1 MGRYGTPRHERED
14 YQKYL
19 KKEEDIHERYAQ
31 EHPGIVKK
39 IKERINQYNSPEAK
53 QERRS
58 KTLDK
63 RSRRIEDLE
72 YKAKKEKLHSVV
84 RKSRQTAPST
94 IFSSTSSRSTRSSR
108 ISQPSYPRHDYSGM
122 DRMLGLG
129 SSKPA
134 KMTRTKKQSN
144 PWGNMDRMFGL

>member
-63 RSRRIEDLE
+63 RSKKIEDLE
-72 YKAKKEKLHSVV
+72 YEAKKEKLRSVV
-84 RKSRQTAPST
+84 RKSKQTAPST
-94 IFSSTSSRSTRSSR
+94 IFGSSTKSRSSR

-129 SSKPA
+129 SSSKPA
-134 KMTRTKKQSN
+134 RMTRTKPVNK
-144 PWGNMDRMFGL
+144 WGNMDRMFGL